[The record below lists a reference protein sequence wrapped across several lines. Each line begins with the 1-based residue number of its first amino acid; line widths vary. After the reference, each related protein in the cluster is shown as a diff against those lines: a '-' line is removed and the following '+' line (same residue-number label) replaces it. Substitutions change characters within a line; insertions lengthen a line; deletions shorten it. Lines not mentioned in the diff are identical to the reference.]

1 MTRSDRAAAEKV
13 FGALISDRG
22 CLRKQRSL
30 REQLQ
35 TMLADRAPM
44 RLHGPR
50 LFMQLQGGLPFL
62 PVPPEMFVRARQTLN
77 MVLTYKLKPDATLA
91 TVSALLTKIED
102 AIIDD
107 VPGRVS
113 EQDFCDHLNMLA
125 PPARAVARALAALRC
140 VVPHTAMSSRS
151 QLGVCPFT

>member
-1 MTRSDRAAAEKV
+1 MLSQQGCAYVLTLHAQDLGAMTRSDRAAAEKV
-13 FGALISDRG
+13 YGALISDRG

-91 TVSALLTKIED
+91 TVSALLTMGLL
-102 AIIDD
+102 
-107 VPGRVS
+107 GRANQGYIADNNVRT
-113 EQDFCDHLNMLA
+113 LY
-125 PPARAVARALAALRC
+125 P
-140 VVPHTAMSSRS
+140 
-151 QLGVCPFT
+151 